1 MAMLDRHANNDGAAV
16 PLVPPRAVAPFAWAC
31 AIVVL
36 PAALGITIALAM
48 NAHAAITAA
57 VIYIVGL
64 LMWLALRALGG
75 RRESTRSSQL
85 VLAFAV
91 VTAIL
96 SDNVA
101 IALTLGMLGLSGI
114 AIAVASWVSRA
125 ES

>member
-1 MAMLDRHANNDGAAV
+1 MLDRHANNDGAAV
-16 PLVPPRAVAPFAWAC
+16 ALVPPRAVGPLAWTC

-36 PAALGITIALAM
+36 PGALALTIALAM

-57 VIYIVGL
+57 AIYVVGL

-101 IALTLGMLGLSGI
+101 IAVTLGMLGLSGVAI
-114 AIAVASWVSRA
+114 AIASWVSRA